1 MATFHETDP
10 FSDGGKPSRRTRMSP
25 PPTPQLSLEIN
36 EIELAT
42 KPENYPQDKWD
53 RMHESARRGIVKGMK
68 SLEEGAAM
76 ANAEARKALE
86 PKNPK
91 HSTFTTQYATD
102 WAKRLGWKII
112 DRERYDARTKRHND
126 LQLRM
131 DLMAE
136 DPKTPGMIMIQ
147 AAGQGERAHHY
158 REFVERGGEA
168 KARHRFLR
176 ILYVEFVRGNTTPVK
191 QEWWVE

>member
-1 MATFHETDP
+1 MATFHDDP

-25 PPTPQLSLEIN
+25 PPSQQISLEIDDK
-36 EIELAT
+36 ELAT
-42 KPENYPQDKWD
+42 KPDDYPQEKWD
-53 RMHESARRGIVKGMK
+53 RMHESARRGVVSIMK
-68 SLEEGAAM
+68 ALDQGAAD
-76 ANAEARKALE
+76 ANAKARKALE

-91 HSTFTTQYATD
+91 NSTFTTQYAGN
-102 WAKRLGWKII
+102 WAKRIGWKII
-112 DRERYDARTKRHND
+112 DRENYDRIQKRHKD

-176 ILYVEFVRGNTTPVK
+176 ILYVEFVRDNPNPVK
-191 QEWWVE
+191 EEWWVR